1 LGSSPIAPTRA
12 GSYFSSLSLGKGA
25 CLRRVHISWRLS
37 MSWSKPVVC
46 EVCIGLEINDYFP
59 AEI

>member
-1 LGSSPIAPTRA
+1 MADL
-12 GSYFSSLSLGKGA
+12 
-25 CLRRVHISWRLS
+25 ISWRTV
-37 MSWSKPVVC
+37 MTWNKPIVT

>member
-1 LGSSPIAPTRA
+1 
-12 GSYFSSLSLGKGA
+12 
-25 CLRRVHISWRLS
+25 
-37 MSWSKPVVC
+37 MNWSKPVVC

>member
-1 LGSSPIAPTRA
+1 
-12 GSYFSSLSLGKGA
+12 
-25 CLRRVHISWRLS
+25 

>member
-1 LGSSPIAPTRA
+1 
-12 GSYFSSLSLGKGA
+12 
-25 CLRRVHISWRLS
+25 
-37 MSWSKPVVC
+37 MSWNKPVVT

>member
-1 LGSSPIAPTRA
+1 MPVQFL
-12 GSYFSSLSLGKGA
+12 FSAVEPGQG
-25 CLRRVHISWRLS
+25 RLS
-37 MSWSKPVVC
+37 QAVNLLEVFMSWSKPVVC

>member
-1 LGSSPIAPTRA
+1 LLAPRHLPIFGIEPGQGRLSQA
-12 GSYFSSLSLGKGA
+12 GLN
-25 CLRRVHISWRLS
+25 ISWRFL

>member
-1 LGSSPIAPTRA
+1 MLAFVMLQLRLQAPAEAATKPTI
-12 GSYFSSLSLGKGA
+12 GGF
-25 CLRRVHISWRLS
+25 V
-37 MSWSKPVVC
+37 MSWNKPVVT

>member
-1 LGSSPIAPTRA
+1 VRS
-12 GSYFSSLSLGKGA
+12 SYFWALSLGKGA

-37 MSWSKPVVC
+37 MSWFKPVVC